1 MPGDSRL
8 VSDIVES
15 GEWRAEEEKLL
26 CEARKS
32 EHAERERERERE
44 RRTTTEINE
53 GHARD

>member
-32 EHAERERERERE
+32 EHAERERERERVLQRGLVRGE
-44 RRTTTEINE
+44 LIC
-53 GHARD
+53 